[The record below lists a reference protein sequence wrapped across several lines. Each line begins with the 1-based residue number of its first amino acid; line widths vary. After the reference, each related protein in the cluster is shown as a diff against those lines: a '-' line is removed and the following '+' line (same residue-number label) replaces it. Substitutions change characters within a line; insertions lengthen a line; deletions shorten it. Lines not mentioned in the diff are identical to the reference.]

1 MSHFTRGGDHSI
13 VGIADAGASFRRPP
27 DLANDVRWQSWPPH
41 VTVPKSFRG
50 SGRPVDVRRCFEEA
64 FTMVLAAGDSMRN
77 PRCDAYFLDLGK
89 DRAPNMR
96 RTLSA
101 LLGYKLIFY
110 RYGAANP
117 ADDFN
122 VTGGQAGVTS
132 GQVLSTNNST
142 GLAIISISAYAA
154 RSPASLAATII
165 HELAHVAGAP
175 GAPSDADWA
184 SMDAMRRQPYF
195 GAENALKFC
204 GFSHQHKAEIYGEV
218 LEHFQRRMNIRRI
231 A

>member
-1 MSHFTRGGDHSI
+1 MSHFTRGGDYSI
-13 VGIADAGASFRRPP
+13 VGIADAGASFKRPP
-27 DLANDVRWQSWPPH
+27 DFANDPRWQSWPTH

-64 FTMVLAAGDSMRN
+64 FTMVLAAGDSRKN
-77 PRCDAYFLDLGK
+77 PRCDTYFHDLGQE
-89 DRAPNMR
+89 RAPKMR
-96 RTLSA
+96 RTLSD

-117 ADDFN
+117 ADDFK

-132 GQVLSTNNST
+132 GQVLSTNNVS
-142 GLAIISISAYAA
+142 GVAIISISAYAA
-154 RSPASLAATII
+154 RSPTSLAATII

-175 GAPSDADWA
+175 GAPSDEDWA
-184 SMDAMRRQPYF
+184 SMDAKRRLPYF

-204 GFSHQHKAEIYGEV
+204 GFSHQHNAEIYGEV
-218 LEHFQRRMNIRRI
+218 LEHFQHRMNIRGL

>member
-1 MSHFTRGGDHSI
+1 MSHFTAGGDYSI
-13 VGIADAGASFRRPP
+13 VGIADAGASFNRRP
-27 DLANDVRWQSWPPH
+27 DLANDVRWQSWPMH
-41 VTVPKSFRG
+41 VTVPRSFGG

-64 FTMVLAAGDSMRN
+64 FTMVIAAADSRRN
-77 PRCDAYFLDLGK
+77 PRCDTYFYDLGQE
-89 DRAPNMR
+89 RAPKMR
-96 RTLSA
+96 RTLSD

-110 RYGAANP
+110 RHGAANP
-117 ADDFN
+117 ADDFQ
-122 VTGGQAGVTS
+122 VTGGQVGVTF
-132 GQVLSTNNST
+132 GQVLSTNNVS

-154 RSPASLAATII
+154 RSPTSLAATII

-184 SMDAMRRQPYF
+184 SMDARRRLPYF

-218 LEHFQRRMNIRRI
+218 LDHFKRRMNTRGI

>member
-1 MSHFTRGGDHSI
+1 MSHFTADGDYSI
-13 VGIADAGASFRRPP
+13 VGIANAGASFRRPP
-27 DLANDVRWQSWPPH
+27 DLANDPRWQSWPEH

-50 SGRPVDVRRCFEEA
+50 SGRPVNVRRCFEEA
-64 FTMVLAAGDSMRN
+64 FTMVLAGANSRMN
-77 PRCDAYFLDLGK
+77 PRCDTYFYDLGQE
-89 DRAPNMR
+89 RAPNMR
-96 RTLSA
+96 RTLSD

-110 RYGAANP
+110 RHGAANP
-117 ADDFN
+117 ADDFK

-132 GQVLSTNNST
+132 GQVLSTNNVS
-142 GLAIISISAYAA
+142 GVAIISISAYAA

-175 GAPSDADWA
+175 GAPSDQDWA
-184 SMDAMRRQPYF
+184 SMDAKRRLPYF

-204 GFSHQHKAEIYGEV
+204 GFSHQHKPAIYGEV
-218 LEHFQRRMNIRRI
+218 LEHFQRRMNTRGI